1 MATRGLMTPQ
11 SVAISLPDTP
21 KYKIKDAIP
30 ESGVCVVLGAQG
42 EGKTSFAM
50 WMMELMREQSNG
62 ERAGAVYMAPPAMRR
77 LMPDW
82 VEAPR
87 QLRAIPRDSVVVI
100 DEAQQIAHSRRSAS
114 KDNLDLANLVA
125 LSRQRNQ
132 LIFLV
137 THHTRK
143 LDVLTV
149 TDAKRII
156 YKKPAAGH
164 VMMERKEFK
173 PFAGRAYE
181 KFQQQKGKSQKW
193 AYVMDFNNLNFG
205 FIQAKMPSFWSEEL
219 SCGMADLGTAG
230 AGSTL
235 LG

>member
-1 MATRGLMTPQ
+1 MALMTPQ
-11 SVAISLPDTP
+11 SVASTAPDTL
-21 KYKIKDAIP
+21 KFKMKDAIP
-30 ESGVCVVLGAQG
+30 DNGVCVVLGAQG
-42 EGKTSFAM
+42 EGKTAFAM
-50 WMMELMREQSNG
+50 WMMEHAHKQSGG
-62 ERAGAVYMAPPAMRR
+62 ERIGAVYMAPPAMRR
-77 LMPDW
+77 LLPDW

-87 QLRAIPRDSVVVI
+87 QLRAIPRDSIVVI
-100 DEAQQIAHSRRSAS
+100 DEAQQVAHSRRSSS

-164 VMMERKEFK
+164 VMLERKEFK

-205 FIQAKMPSFWSEEL
+205 FIPSKMPSFWSEAL

-230 AGSTL
+230 NGATL

>member
-11 SVAISLPDTP
+11 SVASTMPDTP
-21 KYKIKDAIP
+21 KYKTKDAIP
-30 ESGVCVVLGAQG
+30 ETGVCVVLGEQG
-42 EGKTSFAM
+42 SGKTAFSM
-50 WMMELMREQSNG
+50 WMMELMREKSNG
-62 ERAGAVYMAPPAMRR
+62 ERVGAVYMAPPAMRR

-87 QLRAIPRDSVVVI
+87 QLRAIPRDSIVVI
-100 DEAQQIAHSRRSAS
+100 DEAQQVAHSRRSAS
-114 KDNLDLANLVA
+114 KENLDLANLVA

-156 YKKPAAGH
+156 YKKPSAGH
-164 VMMERKEFK
+164 VMLERKEFK

-193 AYVMDFNNLNFG
+193 AYVMDFNNLKFG
-205 FIQAKMPSFWSEEL
+205 FIQSKLPSFWSEEL
-219 SCGMADLGTAG
+219 SCGMADLGTTGHG
-230 AGSTL
+230 ATL